1 MGRGVKVWMLGMTL
15 LALGAP
21 AAARPPYD
29 LTMDELRFAM
39 TQHASMA
46 SYVHRNGLPD
56 LAVSRFLADKP
67 PWDHHEV
74 ALYYFELHK
83 EIDFA
88 RAYILGE
95 PTIQLERYERRLSD
109 AEIEQLRARAE
120 RFHAS
125 AAAPPPDALAS
136 AAPMGPADRAEAA
149 ATRAEAAAGR
159 VESAADAADRAADH
173 AEAIAA
179 KTEKSF
185 HKRLKK

>member
-15 LALGAP
+15 LALVAP

-29 LTMDELRFAM
+29 LSMDELRFAM

-46 SYVHRNGLPD
+46 SYIHRNGLPD

-95 PTIQLERYERRLSD
+95 PTIQLERYERPLTD
-109 AEIEQLRARAE
+109 AEIEQLRPRAE

-125 AAAPPPDALAS
+125 AAPAPETVASVTPDPAS
-136 AAPMGPADRAEAA
+136 RAEAA
-149 ATRAEAAAGR
+149 AARAEAAAGR

-173 AEAIAA
+173 AEAVAA

-185 HKRLKK
+185 HKNLKK